1 MTLRRVVIT
10 GVGVVSPFGN
20 GLPALMKG
28 IEEGRSAVRRM
39 DGWEQYIGLHS
50 LVGAPVEI
58 RDEKLIPRQKRRSMG
73 RMSVFA
79 AQAADEAI
87 KDAGISLADE
97 DLWRIGCVIGST
109 MGSAKSINDA
119 FETMLPNKDLS
130 KLNSTMFFQCMS
142 HTAAVN
148 VAQYLGLNG
157 TIMSPAAACASAL
170 HAIGLGYDLI
180 RLGRQDVL
188 LCGGAEELH
197 PTVTGSFD
205 ILFAT
210 STKYNDTPQK
220 TPRPFDKDR
229 DGLVCGE
236 GSGLVVL
243 EDYERARARNAKIY
257 AEIIGYSTSANGLH
271 VSQSN
276 RGSMVVCM
284 RQALRD
290 SGVAPDEIDYINAHA
305 TATVQGDQEEAEAIA
320 EVFGSTVPV
329 SSLKGYIAHT
339 LGASGAIELA
349 ASLSMMQQ
357 GVLYPT
363 LNLETVSP
371 ECNGIHHV
379 QKTAKKK
386 IRILLK
392 NGFAFGGINAALVC
406 RKIERPILDLS
417 ATSDR

>member
-1 MTLRRVVIT
+1 MSLKRVVIT
-10 GVGVVSPFGN
+10 GIGVVSPFGN
-20 GLPALMKG
+20 GLTALMKG

-39 DGWEQYIGLHS
+39 EGWDQYIGLHS
-50 LVGAPVEI
+50 LVGATVDI
-58 RDEKLIPRQKRRSMG
+58 QDEKRIPRQKRRSMG
-73 RMSVFA
+73 RMSIFA

-87 KDAGISLADE
+87 ADAGISLAGE

-130 KLNSTMFFQCMS
+130 RLNSTMFFQCMS

-157 TIMSPAAACASAL
+157 TIMAPAAACASAL
-170 HAIGLGYDLI
+170 HAIGTGYDLI

-210 STKYNDTPQK
+210 STKYNDAPQK

-243 EDYERARARNAKIY
+243 EDYERAIKRNAKIY
-257 AEIIGYSTSANGLH
+257 AEITGYSTTANGLH

-276 RGSMVVCM
+276 RESMIVCM

-290 SGVAPDEIDYINAHA
+290 ARVQPAEIDYVNAHA
-305 TATVQGDQEEAEAIA
+305 TATIQGDQEEAEAIA
-320 EVFGSTVPV
+320 KVFGSAVPA
-329 SSLKGYIAHT
+329 SSLKGYIGHT

-349 ASLSMMQQ
+349 ASLLMMER
-357 GVLYPT
+357 GVIYPT
-363 LNLETVSP
+363 LNLDTVSSD
-371 ECNGIHHV
+371 CAGINHV
-379 QKTAKKK
+379 MQPLKKQ
-386 IRILLK
+386 IRTMLK

-406 RKIERPILDLS
+406 RKI
-417 ATSDR
+417 

>member
-1 MTLRRVVIT
+1 MSLKRVVIT
-10 GVGVVSPFGN
+10 GLGAVSPFGN
-20 GLPALMKG
+20 GMPALMKG

-39 DGWEQYIGLHS
+39 EGWEQYIGLRS
-50 LVGAPVEI
+50 LVGAPVEM

-73 RMSVFA
+73 RMSIFA

-87 KDAGISLADE
+87 ADAGITLADE
-97 DLWRIGCVIGST
+97 DRWRVGCVIGST

-119 FETMLPNKDLS
+119 FETMLPDKDLS
-130 KLNSTMFFQCMS
+130 RLNSTMFFQCMS

-157 TIMSPAAACASAL
+157 TIMAPAAACASAL
-170 HAIGLGYDLI
+170 HAIGTGYDLI

-210 STKYNDTPQK
+210 STRYNDRPQM
-220 TPRPFDKDR
+220 TPRPFDRDR

-243 EDYERARARNAKIY
+243 EDYERAIRRKAKIY
-257 AEIIGYSTSANGLH
+257 AEITGYSTTANGMH

-276 RGSMVVCM
+276 KESMIHCM
-284 RQALRD
+284 RQALSD
-290 SGVAPDEIDYINAHA
+290 AGVKAGAVDYVNAHA
-305 TATVQGDQEEAEAIA
+305 TATLQGDQEEAEAIRD
-320 EVFGSTVPV
+320 VFGSTVPV
-329 SSLKGYIAHT
+329 SSLKGYIGHT

-349 ASLSMMQQ
+349 ASLSMMEQ
-357 GVLYPT
+357 GVIYPT
-363 LNLETVSP
+363 LNLDTVSP
-371 ECNGIHHV
+371 ECEGIHHV
-379 QKTAKKK
+379 IQPLKKQ
-386 IRILLK
+386 ITTVLK

-406 RKIERPILDLS
+406 KKV
-417 ATSDR
+417 

>member
-1 MTLRRVVIT
+1 MPLKRVVIT
-10 GVGVVSPFGN
+10 GIGVVSPFGN
-20 GLPALMKG
+20 GLPVLMRG
-28 IEEGRSAVRRM
+28 IAEGRSMVRRM

-50 LVGAPVEI
+50 LVAAPVEI

-73 RMSVFA
+73 RMSIFA
-79 AQAADEAI
+79 AQAADEALA
-87 KDAGISLADE
+87 DAGICLDGE

-130 KLNSTMFFQCMS
+130 RLNSTMFFQCMS

-157 TIMSPAAACASAL
+157 TIMAPAAACASAL
-170 HAIGLGYDLI
+170 HAIGTGYDLI

-210 STKYNDTPQK
+210 STKYNDRPQM
-220 TPRPFDKDR
+220 TPRPFDRDR

-243 EDYERARARNAKIY
+243 EDYDRAIRRKARIY
-257 AEIIGYSTSANGLH
+257 AEIKGYSTTANGLH

-276 RGSMVVCM
+276 KESMITCM
-284 RQALRD
+284 QQALSD
-290 SGVAPDEIDYINAHA
+290 AGVKADAIDYVNAHA
-305 TATVQGDQEEAEAIA
+305 TATIQGDKEEAEAIRD
-320 EVFGSTVPV
+320 VFGSTVPV
-329 SSLKGYIAHT
+329 SSLKGYIGHT

-349 ASLSMMQQ
+349 ASLSMMEQ
-357 GVLYPT
+357 GVIFPT
-363 LNLETVSP
+363 LNLDTISP
-371 ECNGIHHV
+371 ECEGVHHV
-379 QKTAKKK
+379 MQPLKKQ
-386 IRILLK
+386 ITTVLK

-406 RKIERPILDLS
+406 RKI
-417 ATSDR
+417 

>member
-1 MTLRRVVIT
+1 MSLKRVVIT
-10 GVGVVSPFGN
+10 GIGVVSPFGN

-39 DGWEQYIGLHS
+39 EGWDQYIGLHS
-50 LVGAPVEI
+50 LVGATVDI
-58 RDEKLIPRQKRRSMG
+58 QDEKRIPRQKRRSMG
-73 RMSVFA
+73 RMSIFA

-87 KDAGISLADE
+87 ADAGISLAGE

-130 KLNSTMFFQCMS
+130 RLNSTMFFQCMS

-157 TIMSPAAACASAL
+157 TIMAPAAACASAL
-170 HAIGLGYDLI
+170 HAIGTGYDLI

-210 STKYNDTPQK
+210 STKYNETPQK
-220 TPRPFDKDR
+220 TPRPFDRDR

-236 GSGLVVL
+236 GSGLVVI
-243 EDYERARARNAKIY
+243 EDYERAIKRNAKIY
-257 AEIIGYSTSANGLH
+257 AEITGYSTTANGLH

-276 RGSMVVCM
+276 RESMIVCM
-284 RQALRD
+284 QQALRD
-290 SGVAPDEIDYINAHA
+290 ARVQSEEIDYVNAHA
-305 TATVQGDQEEAEAIA
+305 TATLQGDQEEAEAIA
-320 EVFGSTVPV
+320 KVFGSVVPV
-329 SSLKGYIAHT
+329 SSLKGYIGHT

-349 ASLSMMQQ
+349 ASLSMMER
-357 GVLYPT
+357 GVVYPT
-363 LNLETVSP
+363 LNLDTVSSDC
-371 ECNGIHHV
+371 EGIHHV
-379 QKTAKKK
+379 TKPLKKQLKT
-386 IRILLK
+386 ILK

-406 RKIERPILDLS
+406 RKI
-417 ATSDR
+417 